1 MKQLTRK
8 AAKSW
13 RLVLPLVLVAIIT
26 GCNEEPGL
34 VGADLISNQ
43 DNFTF
48 DTVFVS
54 DIKQVES
61 KAYTGRLANA
71 PVGFYSD
78 ALYGDIAARTLF
90 KPDITLRPSL
100 PNIDLQAE
108 ITLTLAFDSTN
119 VYGETSSVNEFS
131 LIPVGNTWRGREFFN
146 NTTLFFNSAF
156 SFADFT
162 RSDQDSVNIEI
173 PVLKV
178 QELARFYNETSQER
192 DSLFRTDFRGYLV
205 SPKENLANK
214 ISYIDVSESSFKVRN
229 PTDSVDT
236 ILPIGDWA
244 YTIERTNQPPIPPGR
259 LVIHSTNELL
269 INTSFFEQLR
279 EYENKNILKAELLL
293 YEDTEALNTTIG
305 PGETRGRQPVLE
317 SHFGTRLD
325 KPFDF
330 TFGTGDSLGRKR
342 DDENVYRFN
351 ITRYVNQ
358 FLFAEPESEEFY
370 ISIDAEDGILSST
383 TVFGPSADEAKRP
396 KILLTI
402 IEE

>member
-1 MKQLTRK
+1 MCE
-8 AAKSW
+8 AAKFW
-13 RLVLPLVLVAIIT
+13 RLVFPLLLIVIVA

-34 VGADLISNQ
+34 VGADLISGE

-48 DTVFVS
+48 DTVFVT
-54 DIKQVES
+54 DIEQVQS
-61 KAYTGRLANA
+61 KAYTGRLPNA

-78 ALYGDIAARTLF
+78 ALYGDVTARTLL

-108 ITLTLAFDSTN
+108 ITLTLVFDTTN
-119 VYGETSSVNEFS
+119 IYGQVPSADQFS

-146 NTTLFFNSAF
+146 DTFVFFNSAF
-156 SFADFT
+156 SFADFS
-162 RSDQDSVNIEI
+162 RSSQDSVDIEI
-173 PVLKV
+173 PVLQV
-178 QELARFYNETSQER
+178 QELARFYNETSQDR
-192 DSLFRTDFRGYLV
+192 DSLFRRDFRGYLA

-214 ISYIDVSESSFKVRN
+214 ISYIDISESSFKVRN

-236 ILPIGDWA
+236 RLPVGDWA
-244 YTIERTNQPPIPPGR
+244 YTVERTNPPPVASDR
-259 LVIHSTNELL
+259 FVIHSTNELL
-269 INTSFFEQLR
+269 INTSFFEELR
-279 EYENKNILKAELLL
+279 EYENKNILKAELVL
-293 YEDTEALNTTIG
+293 YEDTEALTTTLG
-305 PGETRGRQPVLE
+305 PEETRGRQPILE

-330 TFGTGDSLGRKR
+330 TFGTGDTLGRKR
-342 DDENVYRFN
+342 EQENTFRFN

-358 FLFAEPESEEFY
+358 FLFTEPESEEFY
-370 ISIDAEDGILSST
+370 ISINAEDGILSST
-383 TVFGPSADEAKRP
+383 TIFGPTAEEAKRP